1 MDMAAA
7 PFDAVVV
14 GSGPNGLA
22 AAITLGEAGRRV
34 LVLEAA
40 GRPGGGLRSE
50 EWLEPGCRHDVCATV
65 VGLLPLSRALR
76 GLRFDLVTPRAAMA
90 HPFDDG
96 TAALVEGSVSSTA
109 ARLGGDGPA
118 YRRLLRPLVGHA
130 TDVFDAALGP
140 IRVPHHPLLLARFGA
155 AALLPAAVLGG
166 IAFKGRDAR
175 AILAGMA
182 AHSLLPLTEPASAA
196 PALVLLISAH
206 ATGWP
211 FVRGGSAEAAAVMV
225 RRVEALGGEVR
236 CGTRIASLDQLP
248 SPRATLFDVMPHAL
262 VHIAGDRLTPRY
274 RRQLERYRH
283 GPGVFKVDW
292 VLDGPIPWQA
302 KDCARAGTV
311 HLGGTAEEVV
321 ASESEVGQGRHSEQ
335 PFVLLTQPTL
345 FDRTRAVPGRE
356 VAWAYCHV
364 PNGSER
370 DMTDAIEAQVERFA
384 PGFRDRVRA
393 RRSWTPAQL
402 EELDPNSV
410 GGDVGGGRNDLGQL
424 LTRPAARLDPYR
436 TSDPSLFICSAATPP
451 GPGVHGLCGWYA
463 SRSALRSALA

>member
-1 MDMAAA
+1 MAAA
-7 PFDAVVV
+7 AFDAVVV
-14 GSGPNGLA
+14 GSGPNGLV

-40 GRPGGGLRSE
+40 DRPGGGLRTE

-65 VGLLPLSRALR
+65 VGLAPLSRALR
-76 GLRFDLVTPRAAMA
+76 NLRFDLVTPHAAMA

-96 TAALVEGSVSSTA
+96 TAVLVEGSVSSTA
-109 ARLGGDGPA
+109 ATLGSDAPA
-118 YRRLLRPLVGHA
+118 YRRLLRPLVAHA
-130 TDVFDAALGP
+130 TEVFDAALGP
-140 IRVPHHPLLLARFGA
+140 VRIPRHPLLLSRFGA

-166 IAFKGRDAR
+166 VAFQGRDAR

-196 PALVLLISAH
+196 AALVMLVSAH

-211 FVRGGSAEAAAVMV
+211 FVRGGSASAAEMMV
-225 RRVEALGGEVR
+225 RRVQALGGEVR
-236 CGTRIASLDQLP
+236 CGNRVSSVDDLP
-248 SPRATLFDVMPHAL
+248 AHRAALFDVMPGAMAR
-262 VHIAGDRLTPRY
+262 IAGQRLAPRY
-274 RRQLERYRH
+274 RRQLESYRH

-292 VLDGPIPWQA
+292 VLEGPIPWRA
-302 KDCARAGTV
+302 KVCARAGTV

-321 ASESEVGQGRHSEQ
+321 ESEAEVGEGRLPRH

-345 FDRTRAVPGRE
+345 FDPTRAVAGRH
-356 VAWAYCHV
+356 VAWGYCHV
-364 PNGSER
+364 PNGSGH
-370 DMTDAIEAQVERFA
+370 DMTAAIEAQVERFA

-402 EELDPNSV
+402 EALDPNCV
-410 GGDVGGGRNDLGQL
+410 GGDIGGGRNDIRRL
-424 LTRPAARLDPYR
+424 LTRPVIRLDPYR
-436 TSDPSLFICSAATPP
+436 TSDPSLFLCSAATPP

-463 SRSALRSALA
+463 AHSALRSTLA